1 MGIGMKT
8 LKRNLLFRQILPLAV
23 GVTLAVGVPETG
35 AAQAGA
41 GTNPCAA
48 ANPCAAN
55 PCAAKNPCAANPCA
69 ANPCAANPCASA
81 PAAKLSDAEA
91 AATYER
97 IAKDLRVGYAKS
109 DHPVAT
115 AYFTWKHYNK
125 VPYVSETHGGR
136 FVNNFANDVAQAYG
150 KFEKAGVMPQG
161 SVLAKDSFG
170 APPAKSGAANP
181 CAAKNPC
188 AANPCAVK
196 NPCAANPCAANPCA
210 ASGKVRP
217 GPLFIMEKM
226 SAGFS
231 PESGDW
237 RYTMIMPDG
246 SVFGATKG
254 RNADKVQFCADCHG
268 GADNDSMFFLPE
280 EYR

>member
-1 MGIGMKT
+1 MKK
-8 LKRNLLFRQILPLAV
+8 LKRNRLFTQILLLAV
-23 GVTLAVGVPETG
+23 GVTMAIGAPETT

-48 ANPCAAN
+48 ANPCAA
-55 PCAAKNPCAANPCA
+55 KNPCVANPCA
-69 ANPCAANPCASA
+69 ANPCAPA
-81 PAAKLSDAEA
+81 PAAQLSDAEA

-97 IAKDLRVGYAKS
+97 IARGLRAGYAKS
-109 DHPVAT
+109 DNPVSA

-136 FVNNFANDVAQAYG
+136 FVNNFANDMAQAYRQ
-150 KFEKAGVMPQG
+150 FEKAGVMPQG
-161 SVLAKDSFG
+161 AVLAKDSF
-170 APPAKSGAANP
+170 AVPPAKPNP
-181 CAAKNPC
+181 CAT
-188 AANPCAVK
+188 K

-210 ASGKVRP
+210 ASGTVQP

-226 SAGFS
+226 PAGFS
-231 PESGDW
+231 PETGDW
-237 RYTMIMPDG
+237 RYTMIMPNG

-254 RNADKVQFCADCHG
+254 GNADKVQFCADCHG
-268 GADNDSMFFLPE
+268 ASDNDSMFFLPK